1 MSKVAF
7 VFPGQGAQY
16 VGMGKDF
23 YEQIPVSRKVY
34 TIASEVTGLDLPGL
48 CFKENEQIDITEY
61 TQIAMLATEA
71 AMLAALQ
78 EKGVKA
84 DVAAGLS
91 LGEYGAILTAG
102 AMSLEDVFRV
112 VRQRGIL
119 MQKAVPTGGAMCAV
133 LGMDGEKIA
142 KICEEMEEIVSV
154 ANYNCPGQIVITG
167 EEGAVAAA
175 AEKLKEAGARRCIPL
190 KVSGPFHSE
199 MLKGAGE
206 KLVGV
211 LADVELKEFSM
222 PYITNVTADYV
233 TDISEIK
240 ELLGRQVYSSVRWQ
254 QSVERMIA
262 DGVDTF
268 IEIGPGRTLTG
279 FLKKINKN
287 VTGLHIEKVEELEE
301 VVRLL
306 CDKQ

>member
-142 KICEEMEEIVSV
+142 KICEETEGIVSV